1 MEHLDELLRT
11 PWTRR
16 EWLKALGGVVLVQPL
31 FAVENVDLKSEARRN
46 LKLAIF
52 SSVYGQLPLETAAQ
66 RIKLDGFTGVLTDFV
81 FADVRFD
88 ALSPDWE
95 AARKITSSFERHGLK
110 IAGIA
115 AYYNVVDPDAERR
128 KKGENRIRCY
138 IENWKRLGSPII
150 CTETGTLN
158 AKSEWLES
166 PENDTEAA
174 YLECRSRIQSL
185 VTAAQKTRAVVAI
198 EAYWRNVI
206 SSVEKT
212 ARLFRDIKSP
222 ALGLVMDPCNYFR
235 NQDLDKMQ
243 PMLEEVFRLVGSK
256 TVLAHAKDVK
266 YSLDGPDL
274 PAAGLGVLD
283 YPLYLKLLA
292 GLNKPLYLA
301 LEHLG
306 MEDVPRAR
314 DYVLKQFDR
323 F

>member
-16 EWLKALGGVVLVQPL
+16 EWLKALGGVVLAQPL
-31 FAVENVDLKSEARRN
+31 FAAENVNLKSEAKRN

-66 RIKLDGFTGVLTDFV
+66 RIKLDGFTGVVTDFV

-95 AARKITSSFERHGLK
+95 AARKITSGFERHGLK
-110 IAGIA
+110 IAGLA
-115 AYYNVVDPDAERR
+115 AYYNVVDPDTERR

-174 YLECRSRIQSL
+174 YLDCRSKIQSL
-185 VTAAQKTRAVVAI
+185 VTAARKTGAIVAI

-206 SSVEKT
+206 SSAEKT
-212 ARLFRDIKSP
+212 QRLFRDIKSP
-222 ALGLVMDPCNYFR
+222 ALGLVMDPCNYFH

-243 PMLEEVFRLVGSK
+243 PMLEEIFRLVGSK
-256 TVLAHAKDVK
+256 TALAHAKDVK
-266 YSLDGPDL
+266 RSPEGPDL

-283 YPLYLKLLA
+283 YPIYLKLLA

-306 MEDVPRAR
+306 VEDVPRAR
-314 DYVLKQFDR
+314 DYVLRQFDKI
-323 F
+323 